1 MPQKILTYGINSG
14 NWIKVLNI
22 HIHGSEEVVLNFV
35 CCHRQ
40 KKGSFFPGLTTNEN
54 SNLFV
59 VMFGLATANIKPYKL
74 ELTTL
79 IFTENM
85 KGQLNSRRQKCILKL
100 HL

>member
-1 MPQKILTYGINSG
+1 MY
-14 NWIKVLNI
+14 
-22 HIHGSEEVVLNFV
+22 SEEVVLNFV

-40 KKGSFFPGLTTNEN
+40 NKGWFFPGLTANEN

-59 VMFGLATANIKPYKL
+59 VMFSLATTNIKPYKL

-85 KGQLNSRRQKCILKL
+85 KGQLNSSR
-100 HL
+100 